1 MNKQKFVEFIRKPA
15 NLTSK
20 DIEDLESVVE
30 NFPYFQNARIIL
42 AKGGKIKDLPD
53 SKRKIA
59 TAAIYATNRALLK
72 KYIQDELIFLRPLEV
87 HESVLTD
94 KRPAEATPKAK
105 PSPKPVVQ
113 EKPESASQTDTP
125 SPAPIKEKPASP
137 QANETVSE
145 PEPLDAPISAEVE
158 DHNDLDDLISDLW
171 HDIEEL
177 RKSKAKFLAIE
188 KRLEEDEA
196 VEKAVEKAT
205 KKSKATKPT
214 AKKPTT
220 AQKSTSTKKS
230 TTKTAS
236 SSSKKSAAKK
246 TGSTTKK
253 PAAKKSASSAKK
265 TTTPKSKSESPKK
278 EDKTDPKSLQDSII
292 DQFIN
297 SEPAM
302 PPARKSDGTGSSED
316 LSKDSAEL
324 NPEVA
329 SEYLAEIY
337 LEQGNKPR
345 ALQIYEKLI
354 VMFPEKSVY
363 FADIIKKLNKEK

>member
-1 MNKQKFVEFIRKPA
+1 
-15 NLTSK
+15 
-20 DIEDLESVVE
+20 
-30 NFPYFQNARIIL
+30 
-42 AKGGKIKDLPD
+42 
-53 SKRKIA
+53 
-59 TAAIYATNRALLK
+59 
-72 KYIQDELIFLRPLEV
+72 
-87 HESVLTD
+87 
-94 KRPAEATPKAK
+94 
-105 PSPKPVVQ
+105 
-113 EKPESASQTDTP
+113 
-125 SPAPIKEKPASP
+125 
-137 QANETVSE
+137 
-145 PEPLDAPISAEVE
+145 EPLDAPISAEVE

>member
-125 SPAPIKEKPASP
+125 SPAPIKEKP
-137 QANETVSE
+137 
-145 PEPLDAPISAEVE
+145 
-158 DHNDLDDLISDLW
+158 
-171 HDIEEL
+171 
-177 RKSKAKFLAIE
+177 
-188 KRLEEDEA
+188 
-196 VEKAVEKAT
+196 
-205 KKSKATKPT
+205 
-214 AKKPTT
+214 
-220 AQKSTSTKKS
+220 
-230 TTKTAS
+230 
-236 SSSKKSAAKK
+236 
-246 TGSTTKK
+246 
-253 PAAKKSASSAKK
+253 
-265 TTTPKSKSESPKK
+265 
-278 EDKTDPKSLQDSII
+278 
-292 DQFIN
+292 
-297 SEPAM
+297 
-302 PPARKSDGTGSSED
+302 
-316 LSKDSAEL
+316 
-324 NPEVA
+324 
-329 SEYLAEIY
+329 
-337 LEQGNKPR
+337 
-345 ALQIYEKLI
+345 
-354 VMFPEKSVY
+354 
-363 FADIIKKLNKEK
+363 

>member
-20 DIEDLESVVE
+20 DLEDLESVVE
-30 NFPYFQNARIIL
+30 TFPYFQNARIIL

-53 SKRKIA
+53 SKKKIA

-87 HESVLTD
+87 HESILAD
-94 KRPAEATPKAK
+94 KKVAEKAPQVAT
-105 PSPKPVVQ
+105 SPKPAEQ
-113 EKPESASQTDTP
+113 RKPEKSTEVEETTP
-125 SPAPIKEKPASP
+125 AVKEKPPSSLT
-137 QANETVSE
+137 NEDIKK
-145 PEPLDAPISAEVE
+145 PEPIDAPISSEVDE
-158 DHNDLDDLISDLW
+158 HNDLDDLITDLW

-205 KKSKATKPT
+205 KKSKESKPTTKKTTATKKTTGSKKSTAKSATST
-214 AKKPTT
+214 AKKT
-220 AQKSTSTKKS
+220 ATKKTS
-230 TTKTAS
+230 
-236 SSSKKSAAKK
+236 
-246 TGSTTKK
+246 STTKK
-253 PAAKKSASSAKK
+253 PAAKKSTASAKK

-278 EDKTDPKSLQDSII
+278 EDKTDPKALQNSII

-302 PPARKSDGTGSSED
+302 PPARKNDGTGSSED

-354 VMFPEKSVY
+354 VKFPEKSVY
-363 FADIIKKLNKEK
+363 FADIIEKLNKEK

>member
-94 KRPAEATPKAK
+94 KRPAKAIPKPE
-105 PSPKPVVQ
+105 PSPKPIDQ
-113 EKPESASQTDTP
+113 KKSETPPQTDTP
-125 SPAPIKEKPASP
+125 RPNPLKEKPTSP
-137 QANETVSE
+137 QPNEAVNK
-145 PEPLDAPISAEVE
+145 PEPADAPISAEVE

-205 KKSKATKPT
+205 KKSKTAKPT
-214 AKKPTT
+214 AKKSTT
-220 AQKSTSTKKS
+220 GQKSTSAKKS
-230 TTKTAS
+230 TTKSAS
-236 SSSKKSAAKK
+236 STAKK
-246 TGSTTKK
+246 TATKKTSSTTKK
-253 PAAKKSASSAKK
+253 PAAKKSTASAKK

-278 EDKTDPKSLQDSII
+278 EDKSDPKAVQNSII

-354 VMFPEKSVY
+354 VKFPEKSVY
-363 FADIIKKLNKEK
+363 FADVIEKLNKEK